1 MKRASHSNEHRK
13 KRTKS
18 YHCSKERTGSG
29 AGAFQ
34 VQPNMSGIMVTCTR
48 SKESR
53 AQKEVTDLFEEYARK
68 LYSDDESEQ
77 NKEEEEEEE
86 EQLDLEAQVAKE
98 LAELKQPAKD
108 NNRTLFA
115 NIATNMDCVLF
126 IKTRPPV
133 EPVPFVH
140 RILTDLK
147 KDKQQRTR
155 YTSRFLP
162 IENTCHANMNAIEK
176 MAELIVGPKF
186 HDKPSKSFA
195 VMCRIRNCT
204 KLDRMTVVQTLAKTV
219 GEGHRVDLENPD
231 LAIIVEI
238 CQNICMMSV
247 VEDFNELKKYNLE
260 SLLGLNDGGP
270 PPPKNKA
277 SKPEQQEHKQV
288 KQDD

>member
-1 MKRASHSNEHRK
+1 MKRASQGNEHRK

-29 AGAFQ
+29 GTFL

-53 AQKEVTDLFEEYARK
+53 AQKEVIDLFDEYAK
-68 LYSDDESEQ
+68 KMYPDDEAKAQGS
-77 NKEEEEEEE
+77 EEEEE
-86 EQLDLEAQVAKE
+86 LDLEAQVAKE
-98 LAELKQPAKD
+98 LAELKQPVKD
-108 NNRTLFA
+108 NNRSLFS
-115 NIATNMDCVLF
+115 NISTNMDCVLF
-126 IKTRPPV
+126 IRTRAPV

-147 KDKQQRTR
+147 NNKQQRTR
-155 YTSRFLP
+155 YTSRLLP
-162 IENTCHANMNAIEK
+162 VENTCHANLNAIEK
-176 MAELIVGPKF
+176 MAESILGPKF
-186 HDKPSKSFA
+186 HNQPAKSFA
-195 VMCRIRNCT
+195 VVCRIRNCT
-204 KLDRMTVVQTLAKTV
+204 KLDRMEVIQKLASVVGQ
-219 GEGHRVDLENPD
+219 GHRVALENPD

-260 SLLGLNDGGP
+260 SILGLNDGGP
-270 PPPKNKA
+270 PPPK
-277 SKPEQQEHKQV
+277 KPKQVAAV